1 MHWGAVYAH
10 PVPCLFSAPLR
21 HLGFEL
27 EGSLIMDINRLIGS
41 VVGQAS
47 SGVSQAASSVK
58 QGGMPTGLMGGA
70 AAGGLVALL
79 MSNKKARKMGGKALK
94 YGGLAAVGGL
104 AYKAWSDHKAGQ
116 QGVATPAP
124 QPQSNDASFNVA
136 PPPANSAF
144 DVSQQTDRQGDDL
157 RLTLIR
163 AMISSAKSDGH
174 IDAQENA
181 LIQQQIQ
188 SMDLA
193 PDEKAFLFDQLS
205 APSDPIAI
213 ARLSNSDEQAAEI
226 YIASAL
232 AVDPDTPEEKR
243 YLDRLSDA
251 LLLPADL
258 RQQLD
263 MQASRVVDVT
273 A

>member
-1 MHWGAVYAH
+1 
-10 PVPCLFSAPLR
+10 
-21 HLGFEL
+21 LGFIE
-27 EGSLIMDINRLIGS
+27 EGDVIMDINRLISS

-47 SGVSQAASSVK
+47 SGVSQAANSVK
-58 QGGMPTGLMGGA
+58 QGGMPTGLVGGA

-104 AYKAWSDHKAGQ
+104 AYKAWSDHKASQ

-124 QPQSNDASFNVA
+124 QPASSPTGNDASFNVA

-181 LIQQQIQ
+181 VIQQQIH

-251 LLLPADL
+251 LLLPDDL

-263 MQASRVVDVT
+263 MQASRVVDVV

>member
-1 MHWGAVYAH
+1 
-10 PVPCLFSAPLR
+10 
-21 HLGFEL
+21 
-27 EGSLIMDINRLIGS
+27 MDINRLIGS
-41 VVGQAS
+41 VVGHAS
-47 SGVSQAASSVK
+47 NGVSQAAGAVQKS
-58 QGGMPTGLMGGA
+58 GMPTGLVGGA

-104 AYKAWSDHKAGQ
+104 AYKAWSDHKASQ
-116 QGVATPAP
+116 QGVPTPAP
-124 QPQSNDASFNVA
+124 QPATQDAGFDV
-136 PPPANSAF
+136 PPPPSNSAF
-144 DVSQQTDRQGDDL
+144 DVSNQRDRVGDDL

-181 LIQQQIQ
+181 VIQQQIQ

-193 PDEKAFLFDQLS
+193 ADEKAFLFDQLS

-213 ARLSNSDEQAAEI
+213 ARLSGSDEQAAEI

-251 LLLPADL
+251 LLLPAEL

-263 MQASRVVDVT
+263 MQASRVVDVI

>member
-1 MHWGAVYAH
+1 
-10 PVPCLFSAPLR
+10 
-21 HLGFEL
+21 
-27 EGSLIMDINRLIGS
+27 MDINRLIGS

-47 SGVSQAASSVK
+47 SGVSQVAGAVK
-58 QGGMPTGLMGGA
+58 KGGMPTGLVGGA

-104 AYKAWSDHKAGQ
+104 AYKAWSDHKASQ
-116 QGVATPAP
+116 QGVPTPPP
-124 QPQSNDASFNVA
+124 QPTPNDAAFNVA

-144 DVSQQTDRQGDDL
+144 DVTQQHDRQGDDM

-174 IDAQENA
+174 IDAAENA
-181 LIQQQIQ
+181 VIQQQIQ

-193 PDEKAFLFDQLS
+193 ADEKVFLFDQLS

-213 ARLSNSDEQAAEI
+213 ARLSGSDEQAAEI
-226 YIASAL
+226 YVASAL

-243 YLDRLSDA
+243 YLDRLADA
-251 LLLPADL
+251 LLLPTDL

-263 MQASRVVDVT
+263 MQASRVVDVV

>member
-1 MHWGAVYAH
+1 
-10 PVPCLFSAPLR
+10 
-21 HLGFEL
+21 
-27 EGSLIMDINRLIGS
+27 MDINRLIGS

-124 QPQSNDASFNVA
+124 QPAASPTSNDASFNVA
-136 PPPANSAF
+136 PAPANSAF

-181 LIQQQIQ
+181 VIQQQIQ

-213 ARLSNSDEQAAEI
+213 ARLSSSDEQAAEI

>member
-1 MHWGAVYAH
+1 MG
-10 PVPCLFSAPLR
+10 R
-21 HLGFEL
+21 I
-27 EGSLIMDINRLIGS
+27 EGIEFMDINRLIGS
-41 VVGQAS
+41 IAGQAS
-47 SGVSQAASSVK
+47 SGVSQAANTVK
-58 QGGMPTGLMGGA
+58 SGGMPTGLVGGA

-104 AYKAWSDHKAGQ
+104 AYKAWSDHKAAQ
-116 QGVATPAP
+116 QSGAPAP
-124 QPQSNDASFNVA
+124 QPQSQPPIQDAAYDV
-136 PPPANSAF
+136 PPPPTGSAF
-144 DVSQQTDRQGDDL
+144 DISRQRDRSGDDL

-181 LIQQQIQ
+181 IIQQQIQ

-193 PDEKAFLFDQLS
+193 SDEKAFLFDQLS

-213 ARLSNSDEQAAEI
+213 ARLSASDEQAAEI
-226 YIASAL
+226 YVASAL
-232 AVDPDTPEEKR
+232 AVDPDTADEKR
-243 YLDRLSDA
+243 YLDRLADA

-258 RQQLD
+258 RAQLD
-263 MQASRVVDVT
+263 AQASRVIDVQ

>member
-1 MHWGAVYAH
+1 
-10 PVPCLFSAPLR
+10 
-21 HLGFEL
+21 
-27 EGSLIMDINRLIGS
+27 
-41 VVGQAS
+41 
-47 SGVSQAASSVK
+47 VK
-58 QGGMPTGLMGGA
+58 QGGMPTGLVGGA

-104 AYKAWSDHKAGQ
+104 AYKAWSDHKASQ
-116 QGVATPAP
+116 HGVATPEP
-124 QPQSNDASFNVA
+124 QPAASPTGNDASFNVA
-136 PPPANSAF
+136 PAPANSAF

-181 LIQQQIQ
+181 VIQQQIQ

-263 MQASRVVDVT
+263 MQASRVVDVVT
-273 A
+273 

>member
-1 MHWGAVYAH
+1 
-10 PVPCLFSAPLR
+10 
-21 HLGFEL
+21 
-27 EGSLIMDINRLIGS
+27 MDINRLIGS

-47 SGVSQAASSVK
+47 SGVSQAAGAVK
-58 QGGMPTGLMGGA
+58 KGGMPTGLLGGV

-104 AYKAWSDHKAGQ
+104 AYKAWSDHKASQ
-116 QGVATPAP
+116 QAVATPPP
-124 QPQSNDASFNVA
+124 QPQSTSNDAAFNVA

-144 DVSQQTDRQGDDL
+144 DISQQRDRQGDDL

-174 IDAQENA
+174 IDSAENA
-181 LIQQQIQ
+181 VIQQQIQ

-193 PDEKAFLFDQLS
+193 ADEKVFLFDQLG

-226 YIASAL
+226 YVASAL

-243 YLDRLSDA
+243 YLDRLADA
-251 LLLPADL
+251 LLLPTDL

-263 MQASRVVDVT
+263 MQASRVVDVV